1 MPELSAG
8 LVMFD
13 VRDQLKIFLVHP
25 GGPYFK
31 NKDQGWWS
39 IPKGLIEPAEDFQ
52 SAAIREFQ
60 EETGISPKGPY
71 LDLGS
76 IRQKSGKT
84 VFAWAF
90 QGDSTQP
97 IELKSNTFEI
107 EWPPRSG
114 RNQEFPEIDQAQW
127 YLWESAVTKIMEAQ
141 VPLLQR
147 LKQISIG

>member
-8 LVMFD
+8 LVMYD
-13 VRDQLKIFLVHP
+13 NRDQLRIFLVHP

-39 IPKGLIEPAEDFQ
+39 IPKGLIEPDEDFQ
-52 SAAIREFQ
+52 SAAIREFK

-84 VFAWAF
+84 VYAWAF
-90 QGDSTQP
+90 RGDSTQP
-97 IELKSNTFEI
+97 IQLKSNTFEI

-127 YLWESAVTKIMEAQ
+127 HLWESAVTKIMAAQ
-141 VPLLQR
+141 VPLLER
-147 LKQISIG
+147 LNQLL